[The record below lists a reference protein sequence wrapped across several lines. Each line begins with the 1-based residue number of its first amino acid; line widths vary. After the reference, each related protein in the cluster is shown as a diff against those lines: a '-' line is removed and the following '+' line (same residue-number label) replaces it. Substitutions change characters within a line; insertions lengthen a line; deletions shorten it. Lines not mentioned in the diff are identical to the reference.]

1 MQIIVSSV
9 LSIGGMDDA
18 GKEAT
23 RRKFTFTEILAK
35 GTPNHVR
42 PRTVSLATVFK
53 QFLNVPRDLLF
64 LKELQQRYDGVE
76 IIDAQDA
83 VLSSSSNVTFRGE
96 LDVARNQPEAVEQC
110 IQYLKG
116 STYGGGCLLSLPPGF
131 GKTACALYI
140 SAQIATRTL
149 ILVHTS
155 VLAKQW
161 KERILHFLENSNV
174 QVVESGKKL
183 PPNIRDSTHIV
194 MLLQS
199 VVALTKK
206 GGMEWLEGLC
216 DLMIV
221 DECHHV
227 CARTLCKVVETV
239 GCRFRFGLSA
249 TVERKDGMDRM
260 LQCLLG
266 PMAYRCERHDDPNL
280 TVRAI
285 RYRCENPIV
294 YAPTF
299 VANINEITTDLLRQ
313 SMLLFHLKEMYAQG
327 RYIIVLSDRLMQLR
341 DFETALS
348 PDIPTHMAIG
358 GNLEAPDMDMRPVL
372 LATYQFASEG
382 LDIPLLNTC
391 IMASPRVDVKQSVG
405 RILRS
410 AGGEPLVLDVLD
422 ENRPIL
428 KRQFQKRKVFYE
440 KSLQDGGLQARV
452 LTMH

>member
-1 MQIIVSSV
+1 
-9 LSIGGMDDA
+9 MDNA
-18 GKEAT
+18 GREAT
-23 RRKFTFTEILAK
+23 RRRFTFTETLAK

-42 PRTVSLATVFK
+42 PRTVSLATNFK
-53 QFLNVPRDLLF
+53 DFLNVPRDLLF

-83 VLSSSSNVTFRGE
+83 ALSSNANVTFRGA

-110 IQYLKG
+110 MQYLTE

-140 SAQIATRTL
+140 SAKIANRTL

-161 KERILHFLENSNV
+161 KERILHFLENASV
-174 QVVESGKKL
+174 MIVESGKKL
-183 PPNIRDSTHIV
+183 LPNIRDATHIV
-194 MLLQS
+194 MLLQT

-206 GGMEWLEGLC
+206 RNISWMEGLC
-216 DLMIV
+216 DLTIV

-239 GCRFRFGLSA
+239 GCRFRLGLSA
-249 TVERKDGMDRM
+249 TVERKDGMDSM
-260 LQCLLG
+260 LQCLIG

-280 TVRAI
+280 TVRAV
-285 RYRCENPIV
+285 RYWCDNPIV
-294 YAPTF
+294 CAPTF
-299 VANINEITTDLLRQ
+299 VANVTDITTDLLRQ
-313 SMLLFHLKEMYAQG
+313 SMLLFHIKEMYAEG
-327 RYIIVLSDRLMQLR
+327 RFIIVLSDRLQQLR
-341 DFETALS
+341 DFEAALS
-348 PDIPTHMAIG
+348 PNIPTHMAIG

-410 AGGEPLVLDVLD
+410 TGGEPLVLDVLD
-422 ENRPIL
+422 EDRPIL
-428 KRQFQKRKVFYE
+428 KRQFLKRKGFYE
-440 KSLQDGGLQARV
+440 KSLQDGGLQAIV
-452 LTMH
+452 TIV